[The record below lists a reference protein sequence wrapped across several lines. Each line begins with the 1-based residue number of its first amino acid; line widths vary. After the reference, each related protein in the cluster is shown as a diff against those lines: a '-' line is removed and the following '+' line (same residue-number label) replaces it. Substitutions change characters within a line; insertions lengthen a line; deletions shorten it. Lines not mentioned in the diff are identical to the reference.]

1 MKISK
6 LILIALGVSLVAGH
20 AWAAPY
26 VILKDGTRV
35 DGTQIRALP
44 NGNINLQVGAGMRT
58 FPKGS
63 YIKAVADKPA
73 EFDRGMAAMQAK
85 KYDEAVK
92 LFEGIVS
99 RYRMLDWDIQAG
111 RQLAEA
117 RLGKGDAEGAVK
129 AYEQLFETNP
139 AERQNADSPGH
150 APRHAGRQAVFRLTK
165 QLDVVAASG
174 SRADAA
180 AQKMRGDIQLAQNN
194 IEPAA
199 LDYLRTAILFQDV
212 KDPII
217 QGEACFK
224 TAAALEQLRHA
235 NARDLYKKASEYT
248 HPLCGAGSS
257 QIEVEDLKT
266 SPRRTSYVQKIKTD
280 GVDSVAGSLCLRA
293 GVVYGARSRHRRSH
307 YGRC

>member
-35 DGTQIRALP
+35 EGTQIRALP
-44 NGNINLQVGAGMRT
+44 NGNINLQVGAGMRS

-63 YIKAVADKPA
+63 YIKAVADQPA
-73 EFDRGMAAMQAK
+73 EFDRGMAAMKAK

-92 LFEGIVS
+92 LFEGVVS

-117 RLGKGDAEGAVK
+117 RLAKGDAEGAVK
-129 AYEQLFETNP
+129 AYEQLFASHP
-139 AERQNADSPGH
+139 AERQNADSAWGMRR
-150 APRHAGRQAVFRLTK
+150 AMLAAKQYSALTK
-165 QLDVVAASG
+165 QLDAVAAGG

-180 AQKMRGDIQLAQNN
+180 RAQNMRGDIQLAQNN

-224 TAAALEQLRHA
+224 AAAALEQLRHA

-248 HPLCGAGSS
+248 A
-257 QIEVEDLKT
+257 
-266 SPRRTSYVQKIKTD
+266 SPYAAQAAAK
-280 GVDSVAGSLCLRA
+280 LR
-293 GVVYGARSRHRRSH
+293 
-307 YGRC
+307 